1 MLDGFISYSHKDYT
15 MRDGLLRHL
24 APAET
29 HACFWADR
37 SITAGEKWSREI
49 EAHIDSAQVF
59 ILLVSSH
66 FNVSQYIRDT
76 EWPRIKARAAACNGL
91 IVPVKIRPCAFMP
104 WLDDTQAVP
113 VIGGDL
119 TPVCRRR
126 PQDQGLY
133 EASLQLFVAMDRHFG
148 DWRATKP

>member
-1 MLDGFISYSHKDYT
+1 MLDGFISYSHKDHV

-29 HACFWADR
+29 HVRFWADR

-49 EAHIDSAQVF
+49 EAHIDAARVF

-66 FNVSQYIRDT
+66 FNVSQYIRDI
-76 EWPRIKARAAACNGL
+76 EWLRIQARAEACNGL
-91 IVPVKIRPCAFMP
+91 IGPVKIRPCLFMP

-119 TPVCRRR
+119 TPVDHCRTLEH
-126 PQDQGLY
+126 GFY
-133 EASLQLFVAMDRHFG
+133 EASKQLFAAMDKRFAG
-148 DWRATKP
+148 WRTSKP

>member
-1 MLDGFISYSHKDYT
+1 MLDGFISYSHKDHV

-29 HACFWADR
+29 HVQFWVDR

-49 EAHIDSAQVF
+49 EDHIDKARIF

-66 FNVSQYIRDT
+66 FNVSPFIRDT
-76 EWPRIKARAAACNGL
+76 EWPRIKARAEACAGL

-104 WLDDTQAVP
+104 WLEDIQAVP

-119 TPVCRRR
+119 KPVSRCR
-126 PQDQGLY
+126 PQDHGFY
-133 EASLQLFVAMDRHFG
+133 AAAEQLFVAMDRQVKG
-148 DWRATKP
+148 WRPARP